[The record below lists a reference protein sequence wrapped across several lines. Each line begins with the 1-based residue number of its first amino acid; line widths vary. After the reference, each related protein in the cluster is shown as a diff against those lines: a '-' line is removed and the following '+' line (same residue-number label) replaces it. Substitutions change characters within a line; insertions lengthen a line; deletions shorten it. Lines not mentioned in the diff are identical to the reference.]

1 MKSSVTLYFFIFFI
15 PAFFLAGSV
24 PCQGSEKKEESG
36 GLHISFADSNW
47 DGGTV
52 PQGQQ
57 CQKFGGNNPH
67 SPRLIV
73 KNIPKEANALIME
86 YSDRSY
92 SPMDNGGHG
101 RMGFIVAAGVSEVT
115 VPSVPG
121 HSYELPE
128 GFFLVKEHLAPKWDK
143 AGAYMPPCSGGRGNS
158 YYVTVKAV
166 QRKSEDDL
174 EGTVLAMGILEM
186 GRY

>member
-1 MKSSVTLYFFIFFI
+1 MKSSVTLHFFIFLI
-15 PAFFLAGSV
+15 LAVFLTGSV
-24 PCQGSEKKEESG
+24 PCLSSEKKEG
-36 GLHISFADSNW
+36 TGDLHVSFADPDW
-47 DGGTV
+47 DGKIV
-52 PQGQQ
+52 PTGQQ

-67 SPRLIV
+67 SPRLTV
-73 KNIPKEANALIME
+73 KNIPNGANALIME

-92 SPMDNGGHG
+92 APMDNGGHG
-101 RMGFIVAAGVSEVT
+101 RIGFIIAAGVSEVT

-121 HSYELPE
+121 HSYELPK

-174 EGTVLAMGILEM
+174 KGTVLAVGILEM